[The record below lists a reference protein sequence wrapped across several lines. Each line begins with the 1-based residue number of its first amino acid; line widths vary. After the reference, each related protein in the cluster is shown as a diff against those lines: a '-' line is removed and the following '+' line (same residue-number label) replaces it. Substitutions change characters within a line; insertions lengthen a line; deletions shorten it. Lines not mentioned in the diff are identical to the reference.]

1 MNLFIGMTVVF
12 AIVAA
17 FLLCVCIVLMI
28 MLRMSY
34 DQMREMSEPMLPPKV
49 FGMWIREPDE
59 DALHGEQQ

>member
-1 MNLFIGMTVVF
+1 MNLFIAMTIVF
-12 AIVAA
+12 GIVAF
-17 FLLCVCIVLMI
+17 FLMCVCIVLMV

-59 DALHGEQQ
+59 DAMHGEQQ